1 METLRQK
8 VNAMFERYTDHAR
21 RTIALAEVEARQ
33 HHHAQLGTEHLLVAL
48 MLLEYDIPARSLRDL
63 GVPLETARLNL
74 EKLRLPA
81 VTRPI
86 AHVPFTVPAKKCLEF
101 ALREALQ
108 LGDNYIGPEHLLL
121 GIIRHDSE
129 AVNNV
134 YGVYPGTVRQT
145 AVRQMAER
153 NGSVMTATVVPE
165 EPTERSSA
173 DIQFDIELQEEH
185 LRQLREELA
194 QAVKR
199 ETGCDPSYH
208 H

>member
-1 METLRQK
+1 M
-8 VNAMFERYTDHAR
+8 
-21 RTIALAEVEARQ
+21 
-33 HHHAQLGTEHLLVAL
+33 
-48 MLLEYDIPARSLRDL
+48 
-63 GVPLETARLNL
+63 
-74 EKLRLPA
+74 
-81 VTRPI
+81 
-86 AHVPFTVPAKKCLEF
+86 
-101 ALREALQ
+101 
-108 LGDNYIGPEHLLL
+108 
-121 GIIRHDSE
+121 
-129 AVNNV
+129 